1 MTKINKTKLLL
12 GASIIILNFS
22 LPEIVVEDNSI
33 SVSPNYAYA
42 RGGDGDG
49 GDGGGGDGGGGDGG
63 GGDGDGGGDGGGD
76 GDGGDGGDG
85 GGIWETPGTTG
96 IWTSASCEGQQ
107 IRENFCLDYKG
118 NVIDD
123 VEEHWRCDEEGD
135 RPSTTLAGCTYSC
148 PRFTPG
154 SSGGNR
160 GDGGGDGA
168 EGDPLV
174 FDLDGN
180 GVSLMSVNECT
191 MFDIDN
197 DGSTNMTGWVDPNDG
212 LLVLDDNGNGIVDDQ
227 SELFGNRNRAA
238 YEDLAQYDEND
249 DGIIN
254 ADDSIWG
261 SLQLWVDAN
270 SDGQTNEG
278 ELKTLGQMGFKEIN
292 VNYDTANEI
301 REGNAVTAT
310 GSFTRFVEDVTG
322 KIKEVVAEVVETF
335 FDFF

>member
-1 MTKINKTKLLL
+1 MTKTDKTKLLL

-33 SVSPNYAYA
+33 TVSPNYAHA

-49 GDGGGGDGGGGDGG
+49 DG
-63 GGDGDGGGDGGGD
+63 GGDGDGDGGGDGDGDGGGDGDGDDGGGD
-76 GDGGDGGDG
+76 GDGGDG
-85 GGIWETPGTTG
+85 TAGT
-96 IWTSASCEGQQ
+96 WTNASCEGQQ

-135 RPSTTLAGCTYSC
+135 RPATTLSGCTYSC

-154 SSGGNR
+154 TASTIHDIQ
-160 GDGGGDGA
+160 GDG
-168 EGDPLV
+168 GDPLV

-180 GVSLMSVNECT
+180 GVSLVNVNECT

-197 DGSTNMTGWVDPNDG
+197 DGSANMTGWVDPNDG
-212 LLVLDDNGNGIVDDQ
+212 LLVFDRNGNGIVDDQ

-249 DGIIN
+249 DGLIN
-254 ADDSIWG
+254 AEDSIWE
-261 SLQLWVDAN
+261 SLELWVDSN
-270 SDGQTNEG
+270 SDGQTDAG
-278 ELKTLGQMGFKEIN
+278 ELKTLGQMGFKEIS
-292 VNYDTANEI
+292 VDYQTADEI
-301 REGNAVTAT
+301 REGNKVTRT
-310 GSFTRFVEDVTG
+310 GTFTRLIEDAAG

-335 FDFF
+335 FDFFAS

>member
-49 GDGGGGDGGGGDGG
+49 GDGGG
-63 GGDGDGGGDGGGD
+63 
-76 GDGGDGGDG
+76 
-85 GGIWETPGTTG
+85 TPGTTG

-160 GDGGGDGA
+160 GDGG
-168 EGDPLV
+168 V
-174 FDLDGN
+174 
-180 GVSLMSVNECT
+180 
-191 MFDIDN
+191 DIDN